1 VQPQR
6 QPIFNVPVVLVALVG
21 LMIAIHALRQILPL
35 EKDVWALVNFGFV
48 PGRLTY
54 LFDPARIAKVIAA
67 GQAADPA
74 QAEIDRAF
82 LNNGGPIWWTL
93 VTYAFLHANWAHV
106 GFNALWLIAFGAP
119 VARRLGPQRFIAFCI
134 GGAVA
139 GALAHFI
146 THLDDL
152 QPVIGASAVDS
163 ATMAAAV
170 RFVFQP
176 GASLG
181 ESLAGADPRR
191 ESPPHMQPALTLAG
205 VLRDSRAMTFL
216 IFWFVT
222 NFIFAMIAGPENL
235 GGGPVAW
242 QAHIGGFLFGLIAF
256 PLFDPPR
263 NASHN
268 DFIATAKD

>member
-21 LMIAIHALRQILPL
+21 LLIGIHVLRQMVPIDQ
-35 EKDVWALVNFGFV
+35 DVWTLVHFSFV

-54 LFDPARIAKVIAA
+54 LFEPARIANVIATA
-67 GQAADPA
+67 HATDPT

-82 LNNGGPIWWTL
+82 LNNGAPLWWTF
-93 VTYAFLHANWAHV
+93 VTYALLHANWAHV
-106 GFNALWLIAFGAP
+106 GFNALWLVAFGAP
-119 VARRLGPQRFIAFCI
+119 VARRFGAERFILFCL

-139 GALAHFI
+139 GALAHFV
-146 THLDDL
+146 THMDDL
-152 QPVIGASAVDS
+152 QPVIGASAIDS

-181 ESLAGADPRR
+181 DALRMGDSRGDVAA
-191 ESPPHMQPALTLAG
+191 HAQPALTLAG
-205 VLRDSRAMTFL
+205 ILTNSRAMTFL

-222 NFIFAMIAGPENL
+222 NFIFAMVAGPANV

-256 PLFDPPR
+256 PLFDPLS
-263 NASHN
+263 NAPHN
-268 DFIATAKD
+268 DDVANAKG